1 MHKNIFE
8 VKVIILL
15 NSVSLQK
22 RYSVVERSILR
33 AEIFVLQISGIELAL
48 VNIFAEQKIA
58 SQNNFISPHI
68 NRQGGCKEGYIL
80 DGWTE
85 EGGGYVCQT
94 RKTEENNIREAEV
107 IEKNIIKGWRTFWVR
122 MDIDNE
128 VRLSIGKILDK
139 FLV

>member
-80 DGWTE
+80 D
-85 EGGGYVCQT
+85 VCQT